1 MKNVLYLVLERK
13 SASKSIVY
21 TDSDPIPMFSNSCT
35 QDRISP
41 LQKQE
46 QNKRNKVDGLD
57 QAGHESEWEGR
68 RIHRR
73 V

>member
-21 TDSDPIPMFSNSCT
+21 TDSDPIPMFSKSCT

-41 LQKQE
+41 LQEQE
-46 QNKRNKVDGLD
+46 QNKRNKVDGPD
-57 QAGHESEWEGR
+57 QTGHESESEGR
-68 RIHRR
+68 RIHKRA
-73 V
+73 